1 MNWWTLGFQ
10 AVNFLVLVW
19 LLQYFLYR
27 PVMEIMERRK
37 GEVDRAYAEAAAA
50 KAAADSARAEFEG
63 MRADA
68 AKTAARIVEEA
79 KEAGMRERNA
89 MMDRARA
96 DAESIATAASQR
108 IAREREAAERQLRD
122 RISRLGVEVAAAL
135 LRQLGS
141 DGGATS
147 IMADRALRMLEEL
160 PREERARMAGDL
172 SANAALEVASAVPL
186 SPQETELCRKR
197 IAGALDREVAIDF
210 VEDPG
215 LIAGVELRLPFS
227 VVNCTWKQSLA
238 QALKTLLDDDGDV
251 ARKS

>member
-19 LLQYFLYR
+19 LLQHFLYR

-37 GEVDRAYAEAAAA
+37 GDVDRAYAEAAAA

-68 AKTAARIVEEA
+68 AKTAARMVGEA
-79 KEAGMRERNA
+79 KEAGLRERNA
-89 MMDRARA
+89 MMDQARA

-122 RISRLGVEVAAAL
+122 RIARLGVEVASAL
-135 LRQLGS
+135 LRQSVS
-141 DGGATS
+141 DDGATP
-147 IMADRALRMLEEL
+147 MLADRALRMLEEL

-172 SANAALEVASAVPL
+172 SANAALEVASAGPL
-186 SPQETELCRKR
+186 SSEETELCRKR
-197 IAGALDREVAIDF
+197 IADALGREVAIDF
-210 VEDPG
+210 VQDPG
-215 LIAGVELRLPFS
+215 LIAGVELRLPLS

-238 QALKTLLDDDGDV
+238 QALKTLLDDDGDA